1 MLDVREIE
9 ELPQSLVDVAEVI
22 GLAATLA
29 LVESAGGVRVYVPE
43 RLGDEHRLIEW
54 LGRDAAAA
62 LSAAF
67 AMEEL
72 VVPRC
77 ADALRRVRNRQIRH
91 ERDQGDAPAVLALRY
106 RLTERQIYTILSR
119 DDAAN
124 SDQFSL
130 L

>member
-9 ELPQSLVDVAEVI
+9 ELPQSLVDVAEVV

-29 LVESAGGVRVYVPE
+29 LVEHAGGVRIYVPE
-43 RLGDEHRLIEW
+43 RLDDDHRLVTW
-54 LGRDAAAA
+54 LGAPAAAQ
-62 LSAAF
+62 LSEAF

-77 ADALRRVRNRQIRH
+77 AEALRRVRNRQMRR
-91 ERDQGDAPAVLALRY
+91 ERDQGAKPAELALRY
-106 RLTERQIYTILSR
+106 GLTERQVYTILSR
-119 DDAAN
+119 SDAAT
-124 SDQFSL
+124 SDQISL